1 MCILLVED
9 DPQLGRATQFNS
21 TLLLIDKYSVSCS
34 RKNVYLEDA
43 SLAK

>member
-1 MCILLVED
+1 MSGLLFEKSE
-9 DPQLGRATQFNS
+9 FNS